1 MRLER
6 NGFYNLLL
14 SSEYRMIY
22 VGYNFTLD
30 EDGLHIS
37 DAQNKNNIKM
47 SELTKRHGWNAG
59 DNFTLTT
66 TPEGYVLLRKS
77 EKDT

>member
-1 MRLER
+1 MRLAR

-30 EDGLHIS
+30 EDGLHLS
-37 DAQNKNNIKM
+37 DAQNNNNIKM
-47 SELTKRHGWNAG
+47 SELTNRHGWNAG
-59 DNFTLTT
+59 DNFTLAT